1 MTERILV
8 VDDEKLIRWS
18 LRKNLI
24 REGYEVLEAVDGQ
37 QAVEVLEADGADLM
51 LLDIRMP
58 QQSGLEVLSYT
69 VEHHPEIPVVL
80 MTAFSSVEGA
90 VDAMKRGAYDYLMKP
105 FNHEEV
111 LIVVRKAL
119 QTTRLRRELALLQ
132 REQRSEFGIES
143 FVGKSAKMREVSE
156 LIGKIAA
163 STATTVLVL
172 GESGTGKDLAAKA
185 IHFSSERAMNP
196 FVNITC
202 SALPETL
209 LESELMGHEKGAF
222 TGARD
227 RKRGL
232 FEVADGGTVFLDE
245 IGDMGIGLQAKLL
258 RFLEEKAFRRVGG
271 TKDLHVDVRIV
282 AATNRN
288 LEQAVRDGTFREDLY
303 YRLMVIPVE
312 IPPLRDRV
320 EDIPL
325 LITHFIDRFN
335 AEFRKKTQGLTP
347 DAIDC
352 CEQYGWP
359 GNVREL
365 RNVVERAMILEN
377 KKFLDVEDLP
387 QAIRAMFQDFDGGGS
402 RAIACAPAFEL
413 PDSGYG
419 LREMEELMVRQAL
432 EKTDGNQ
439 SRAAKMLDISRDSLR
454 YKMRKLGML

>member
-1 MTERILV
+1 MIERILV

-37 QAVEVLEADGADLM
+37 QAVEILEADGADLV

-58 QQSGLEVLSYT
+58 RKSGLEVLSYT
-69 VEHHPEIPVVL
+69 VENHPEVPVVL

-105 FNHEEV
+105 FNHDEV

-132 REQRSEFGIES
+132 RAQRRDFGIEN
-143 FVGKSAKMREVSE
+143 FVGKSAKMREVCE
-156 LIGKIAA
+156 LLGKIAA

-185 IHFSSERAMNP
+185 IHYSSGRATNP

-232 FEVADGGTVFLDE
+232 FEVAAGGTVFLDE
-245 IGDMGIGLQAKLL
+245 IGDMGVGLQAKLL

-271 TKDLHVDVRIV
+271 TEDLHVDVRIV

-288 LEQAVRDGTFREDLY
+288 LEHAVRDGTFREDLY

-312 IPPLRDRV
+312 IPPLRERS
-320 EDIPL
+320 EDIAL
-325 LITHFIDRFN
+325 LITHFIERFN
-335 AEFRKKTQGLTP
+335 AEFRKKTHGLTP
-347 DAIDC
+347 DAIEC

-377 KKFLDVEDLP
+377 KEFLDVQDLP
-387 QAIRAMFQDFDGGGS
+387 HAIRATFEDFDGSGL
-402 RAIACAPAFEL
+402 RAFADAPAFAL
-413 PDSGYG
+413 PDDGFG

-432 EKTDGNQ
+432 EKAGGNQ
-439 SRAAKMLDISRDSLR
+439 SRAAKLLDISRDSLR
-454 YKMRKLGML
+454 YKMRKFGML